1 MVNDLTQH
9 ETQLRR
15 LQWRC
20 RRGMLEMDLLLEKFI
35 PLHFQQLNAAEQAA
49 FDSLLDYPDNELW
62 AAIVNT
68 EHEHNESVN
77 SSLTPEMTTEMKYV
91 LSLLQKCCAQTLS

>member
-1 MVNDLTQH
+1 MVNNLTDH

-35 PLHFQQLNAAEQAA
+35 PLHFPQLNAAEQAA
-49 FDSLLDYPDNELW
+49 FDRLLDYPDNELW

-68 EHEHNESVN
+68 EQEYNETVN
-77 SSLTPEMTTEMKYV
+77 SSPSIEMTTEIKYV
-91 LSLLQKCCAQTLS
+91 LSLLQKCCAQALN